1 VPPALTGGHQLRY
14 FFYRSLLGTVL
25 FEVMFCGF
33 FLMMH
38 SMQAVTMCNVG
49 KLVPVRLR
57 EVHVIVRRGL
67 LDIRER
73 QRPDPQADLTL
84 LRGK

>member
-1 VPPALTGGHQLRY
+1 
-14 FFYRSLLGTVL
+14 
-25 FEVMFCGF
+25 M
-33 FLMMH
+33 
-38 SMQAVTMCNVG
+38 NV